1 MFFLYGHGGTGKTCV
16 YNLEDGKYVVDFGN
30 WILRNGNGE
39 FEMQA
44 EKAGFEI
51 SEDLLIKPTR
61 YPTADI
67 INVTYRDIHDRMK
80 DSQYLQER
88 AILAPIGSKINDRF
102 FLWLMKKSV
111 SIQLRCNMQ
120 MF

>member
-1 MFFLYGHGGTGKTCV
+1 M
-16 YNLEDGKYVVDFGN
+16 
-30 WILRNGNGE
+30 
-39 FEMQA
+39 

-67 INVTYRDIHDRMK
+67 INVTYPDILDRMK

-88 AILAPIGSKINDRF
+88 AILAPIVSKINYRF

-111 SIQLRCNMQ
+111 SILA
-120 MF
+120 